1 MQIITNKIE
10 FFMQNLHMSKK
21 SSTFV
26 GFLCTK
32 TEKEAIMKKLL
43 STLFILLVPFATM
56 IANEYE
62 TLNGIRYSVD
72 ITAKTASVVYS
83 ADYTGVIDIPNVIY
97 PECAGAMQCRVIGV
111 EDGAFKN
118 CTGLTKVSVPYNVK
132 TVGKEAFYGCTS
144 LTQATVAGAEQIG
157 ASAFRNTAIT
167 FIYLPHVTRIENYT
181 FYNCTQLAQVSLPNS
196 LTDIGDYA
204 FTNCTSLTSINIPNS
219 VKNVWNEA
227 FMGCT
232 NLATVTLPEKMDYLG
247 GNTFRDC
254 PNLKSIKLPEG
265 INTIQQA
272 TFMSSGLTSIII
284 PDSVVTIRE
293 RSFYFCQSLDTIS
306 LPAGITTI
314 REYAFEYTPAKVVY
328 NYATNPL
335 PIQSTTFN
343 EYMFASTLYVLKGRK
358 SLYEAAAVW
367 NRFHIVDS
375 LADYLVNTIPVAQVY
390 YDSIANG
397 YPAVAAD
404 LLLHIQTADEAV
416 YNTLLDASGRDA
428 AADSLLLALQA
439 AQDSVLQIDI
449 TNFENYK
456 QTIIDSL
463 VNMQEE
469 EDAPDIKENIN
480 EQRNI
485 IHDLVYDNSIT
496 YSQNI
501 AKVDWLFTNYAEL
514 ILLWREDELLRVQW
528 AYCDSCNSL
537 TSQYRESDTCK
548 MMIQEA
554 RDSLENMV
562 YDHALLYVENV
573 ARVADFY
580 AQLKSDLD
588 EQIRK
593 EEEARYQALLAEFE
607 AYKQQKAANC
617 AYWPDWNGVAH
628 VSDSCQKIIED
639 AQAAIL
645 ACEYDRTYDLEIN
658 ENIVY
663 SVYYQWYLLFQ
674 AQVRKEREEGVEV
687 VIDEIALPR
696 KTIRDG
702 QVVIEHGDKVFTV
715 TGKEL
720 K

>member
-1 MQIITNKIE
+1 
-10 FFMQNLHMSKK
+10 
-21 SSTFV
+21 
-26 GFLCTK
+26 
-32 TEKEAIMKKLL
+32 MKKVL
-43 STLFILLVPFATM
+43 STLFTLLVTFATM

-97 PECAGAMQCRVIGV
+97 PECAGAMQCSVIGV

-118 CTGLTKVSVPYNVK
+118 CTGLTKVSVTYNVK

-144 LTQATVAGAEQIG
+144 LTQADVAGAEQIG

-167 FIYLPHVTRIENYT
+167 SIYLPHVTRIENYT
-181 FYNCTQLAQVSLPNS
+181 FYNCTQLAQVSLSNS
-196 LTDIGDYA
+196 LTDIGDFA
-204 FTNCTSLTSINIPNS
+204 FKNCTSLTSINIPNS
-219 VKNVWNEA
+219 VKNVWNEV

-232 NLATVTLPEKMDYLG
+232 NLATVTLPEKMEYLG

-272 TFMSSGLTSIII
+272 TFMHSGLTSITI

-314 REYAFEYTPAKVVY
+314 SEYAFEYTPAKVVY

-358 SLYEAAAVW
+358 SLYEAAEVW

-375 LADYLVNTIPVAQVY
+375 LADYLVNTSTVAQDY

-404 LLLHIQTADEAV
+404 LLLQIQKADEAV
-416 YNTLLDASGRDA
+416 YDTLLDAAGRDA

-439 AQDSVLQIDI
+439 AQDSVLQINI

-456 QTIIDSL
+456 QTMIDSL
-463 VNMQEE
+463 VNMLEE
-469 EDAPDIKENIN
+469 EDAPGVKENIN
-480 EQRNI
+480 VQRNI
-485 IHDLVYDNSIT
+485 IHDLVYNNSMT
-496 YSQNI
+496 YRQNI
-501 AKVDWLFTNYAEL
+501 AEVDWLLTNCAEL
-514 ILLWREDELLRVQW
+514 ILLWREGEFVQVQW
-528 AYCDSCNSL
+528 AYRDSCNSL
-537 TSQYRESDTCK
+537 TSQYRESDTCL
-548 MMIQEA
+548 MMIREA

-562 YDHALLYVENV
+562 YDHELLYVENV
-573 ARVADFY
+573 ARIKDFF
-580 AQLKSDLD
+580 AQLKIAVE
-588 EQIRK
+588 EQR
-593 EEEARYQALLAEFE
+593 E
-607 AYKQQKAANC
+607 
-617 AYWPDWNGVAH
+617 
-628 VSDSCQKIIED
+628 
-639 AQAAIL
+639 
-645 ACEYDRTYDLEIN
+645 
-658 ENIVY
+658 
-663 SVYYQWYLLFQ
+663 
-674 AQVRKEREEGVEV
+674 KERHQDVET
-687 VIDEIALPR
+687 INGEAILPR
-696 KTIRDG
+696 KKIRDG
-702 QVVIEHGDKVFTV
+702 QLYILRKDKVYTA
-715 TGKEL
+715 TGQEL
-720 K
+720 

>member
-1 MQIITNKIE
+1 
-10 FFMQNLHMSKK
+10 
-21 SSTFV
+21 
-26 GFLCTK
+26 
-32 TEKEAIMKKLL
+32 MKKVL
-43 STLFILLVPFATM
+43 STLFTLLVTFATM

-62 TLNGIRYSVD
+62 TPNGIRYSVD

-97 PECAGAMQCRVIGV
+97 PECAGAMQCSVIGV

-157 ASAFRNTAIT
+157 AWAFYNTAIT
-167 FIYLPHVTRIENYT
+167 FISLSYVTRIENYT
-181 FYNCTQLAQVSLPNS
+181 FYNCTQLAQVDLPNR
-196 LTDIGDYA
+196 LTDICSFA
-204 FTNCTSLTSINIPNS
+204 FKNCTSLTSINIPNS
-219 VKNVWNEA
+219 VKNIWGET

-232 NLATVTLPEKMDYLG
+232 NLATVTLPEKMEYLG
-247 GNTFRDC
+247 VNTFRAC

-265 INTIQQA
+265 ITSIEQA
-272 TFMSSGLTSIII
+272 IFMNSGLTSITI

-314 REYAFEYTPAKVVY
+314 RESAFEGTPAKVVY

-358 SLYEAAAVW
+358 SLYEAAEVW

-404 LLLHIQTADEAV
+404 LLLQIQKADEAV
-416 YNTLLDASGRDA
+416 YDTLLDASGRDA

-439 AQDSVLQIDI
+439 AQDSVLQINI

-456 QTIIDSL
+456 QPKIDSL

-469 EDAPDIKENIN
+469 EDAPSVKENIN
-480 EQRNI
+480 EMRNI
-485 IHDLVYDNSIT
+485 IHDMVYNNSMT

-501 AKVDWLFTNYAEL
+501 ARVDGLFTSYAEV
-514 ILLWREDELLRVQW
+514 ILLWREDELRRVQW

-537 TSQYRESDTCK
+537 TSQTSQYRESDTCK
-548 MMIQEA
+548 MMIQAA

-562 YDHALLYVENV
+562 YDHELLYVENV
-573 ARVADFY
+573 ARIKDFY

-607 AYKQQKAANC
+607 AYKQQKAADC
-617 AYWPDWNGVAH
+617 AYWPASIGVAQ

-645 ACEYDRTYDLEIN
+645 ACEYDRAFDLEIN
-658 ENIVY
+658 KNTVY
-663 SVYYQWYLLFQ
+663 SVYFQWFLLFQ
-674 AQVRKEREEGVEV
+674 EQVRKEREEGIEV

-702 QVVIEHGDKVFTV
+702 QLLIERGDKVFTV

-720 K
+720 

>member
-1 MQIITNKIE
+1 
-10 FFMQNLHMSKK
+10 
-21 SSTFV
+21 
-26 GFLCTK
+26 
-32 TEKEAIMKKLL
+32 MKKVL
-43 STLFILLVPFATM
+43 STLFTLLVTFATM

-97 PECAGAMQCRVIGV
+97 PECAGAMQCTVIGV

-157 ASAFRNTAIT
+157 ASAFYNTAIT
-167 FIYLPHVTRIENYT
+167 FISLPHVTRIANYT
-181 FYNCTQLAQVSLPNS
+181 FYECTELAQVDLPNS
-196 LTDIGDYA
+196 LTDISDFA
-204 FTNCTSLTSINIPNS
+204 FKNCTSLTSINIPNS
-219 VKNVWNEA
+219 VKNVWNEV

-232 NLATVTLPEKMDYLG
+232 NLATVTLPEKMEYLG
-247 GNTFRDC
+247 LNTFRDC

-272 TFMSSGLTSIII
+272 TFMSSGLTSITI

-293 RSFYFCQSLDTIS
+293 RSFYFCRSLDTIS

-314 REYAFEYTPAKVVY
+314 RESAFEGTPAKVVY

-358 SLYEAAAVW
+358 SLYEAAEVW

-416 YNTLLDASGRDA
+416 YDTLLDAAGRDA

-439 AQDSVLQIDI
+439 AQDAVLQINI

-456 QTIIDSL
+456 QTMIDSL

-469 EDAPDIKENIN
+469 EDAPGIKESIN
-480 EQRNI
+480 V
-485 IHDLVYDNSIT
+485 DLVYNNSMT
-496 YSQNI
+496 YNQNI
-501 AKVDWLFTNYAEL
+501 AELDWLLTNYAEL
-514 ILLWREDELLRVQW
+514 IPMWREGEFLRVQRE
-528 AYCDSCNSL
+528 YCDSCNSL
-537 TSQYRESDTCK
+537 TSQYRESDTCL
-548 MMIQEA
+548 MMIREA

-562 YDHALLYVENV
+562 YDHELLYVENV
-573 ARVADFY
+573 ARVADLY

-593 EEEARYQALLAEFE
+593 EEEAHYQALLAEFE
-607 AYKQQKAANC
+607 AYKQQKAADC
-617 AYWPDWNGVAH
+617 AYWPDWNGVAQ

-663 SVYYQWYLLFQ
+663 SVYYQWHLLFQ
-674 AQVRKEREEGVEV
+674 EQVRKEREEGIEV

-702 QVVIEHGDKVFTV
+702 QVVIERGDKVFTV
-715 TGKEL
+715 TGKES
-720 K
+720 